1 MQVAGRTEGKW
12 GAPAGAWVLWN
23 QCWLDF
29 PECGH
34 IYGHMK
40 TTIEL
45 PDALFHR
52 AKVLAAQ
59 RKISLKQLMVEGLE
73 HVTAATTRQPTELT
87 EDEKEFLEIDPFGIP
102 VLKKRGVVVTNGLV
116 NQLREELGI

>member
-1 MQVAGRTEGKW
+1 MAGRTEGKW
-12 GAPAGAWVLWN
+12 GAPAGAWVPRN
-23 QCWLDF
+23 QGWLDF
-29 PECGH
+29 PEWGH

-73 HVTAATTRQPTELT
+73 HVTAATTRKPTELT

>member
-12 GAPAGAWVLWN
+12 GAPTGAWVLWN

-87 EDEKEFLEIDPFGIP
+87 EDEKEFLEIDPYGIP

-116 NQLREELGI
+116 NQMREELGI